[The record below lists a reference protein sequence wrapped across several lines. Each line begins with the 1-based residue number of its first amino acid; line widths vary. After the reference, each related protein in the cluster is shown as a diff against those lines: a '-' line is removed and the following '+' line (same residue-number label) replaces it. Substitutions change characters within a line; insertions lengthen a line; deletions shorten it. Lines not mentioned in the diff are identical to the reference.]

1 MKKTNKKIAGKKDK
15 KKTYK
20 MYGFLRNT
28 KIQTR
33 LICGFLVL
41 SLIPLLATGLFS
53 YSSSSKAITSKINIS
68 NQQLIGQLS
77 INLQNALTEYEKIS
91 MEMQMSSEIQGLNFF
106 ESKDQLDKQ
115 VATNVAQSFFRKK
128 TSSMTNLWSLGIVL
142 YNKQHVVSYDSVKGI
157 SENPDFI
164 NMIYDNN
171 VDGDPLPKWTVYQF
185 PDGKN
190 ALLLTRKIIPEGS
203 GGGGRPVG
211 IFYTLI
217 SEPDF
222 RNKISQIEF
231 GTGSTLS
238 IIDSGGIVVTSTKE
252 GTFNTLYD
260 NLQLVEALSNITESD
275 IMVETIGD
283 SVYTVSK
290 LGKTRDWFV
299 VGRVPLSYLHQES
312 ETILTQI
319 IIIAII
325 CFMLSLIFSLII
337 SRGVSLPLRNL
348 TQCMR
353 EASEGNLA
361 VHITDKHKDEIAHLV
376 NNFNNMVSNIRN
388 LVTIVKQAANRVL
401 TAAGKIS
408 NLSDTSCNF
417 SEQIS
422 STIQEIAKGASE
434 QAADVAEGMTCMNK
448 LSEDIVRVSNETNN
462 VLKVVSSTKELSK
475 NTLQSVETLETKA
488 ASTYDVNQKVVS
500 DMNSLNAKMQEIK
513 QIINV
518 IVGIAE
524 QTNLLSLNASIEAAR
539 AGKAGLG
546 FAVVAEE
553 IRKLAD
559 KTREAPIMI
568 SDIINEILQDAET
581 TTNATLNA
589 SEIIKEQIQSVQET
603 KTAFNTILSA
613 MDSISKQI
621 DNMHVSVK
629 EITTSEAKTT
639 EIFEKVS
646 LVTQQA
652 AATSEEVAAST
663 EEQIASAEDLNRYA
677 KDLNEMSIEL
687 EKAISIFKL

>member
-1 MKKTNKKIAGKKDK
+1 M
-15 KKTYK
+15 
-20 MYGFLRNT
+20 
-28 KIQTR
+28 
-33 LICGFLVL
+33 
-41 SLIPLLATGLFS
+41 
-53 YSSSSKAITSKINIS
+53 
-68 NQQLIGQLS
+68 
-77 INLQNALTEYEKIS
+77 
-91 MEMQMSSEIQGLNFF
+91 
-106 ESKDQLDKQ
+106 
-115 VATNVAQSFFRKK
+115 
-128 TSSMTNLWSLGIVL
+128 
-142 YNKQHVVSYDSVKGI
+142 
-157 SENPDFI
+157 
-164 NMIYDNN
+164 
-171 VDGDPLPKWTVYQF
+171 
-185 PDGKN
+185 
-190 ALLLTRKIIPEGS
+190 
-203 GGGGRPVG
+203 
-211 IFYTLI
+211 
-217 SEPDF
+217 
-222 RNKISQIEF
+222 
-231 GTGSTLS
+231 
-238 IIDSGGIVVTSTKE
+238 
-252 GTFNTLYD
+252 
-260 NLQLVEALSNITESD
+260 
-275 IMVETIGD
+275 
-283 SVYTVSK
+283 
-290 LGKTRDWFV
+290 
-299 VGRVPLSYLHQES
+299 
-312 ETILTQI
+312 
-319 IIIAII
+319 
-325 CFMLSLIFSLII
+325 II

-348 TQCMR
+348 AQCMR

-663 EEQIASAEDLNRYA
+663 EEQIACAEDLNRYA